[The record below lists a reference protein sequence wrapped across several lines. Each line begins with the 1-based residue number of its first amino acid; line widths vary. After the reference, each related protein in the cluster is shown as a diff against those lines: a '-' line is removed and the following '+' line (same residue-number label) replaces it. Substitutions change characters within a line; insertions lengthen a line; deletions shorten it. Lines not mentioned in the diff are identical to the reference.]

1 MTGHPIVVRGF
12 PVDPSQIEPPLTDET
27 RPYWDALQSGQFVGQ
42 QCGDCDVVQVP
53 GGPNCQSC
61 GGTHLFWRPM
71 SGIGQIFSWVRFHR
85 TYLPE
90 FEDLIPYC
98 VATIA
103 LADGP
108 RLYARLVGI
117 DEPRIGDAVRLEI
130 ERWPSGR
137 CFPTF
142 RPQPASPQAHS

>member
-1 MTGHPIVVRGF
+1 MKDHVIVERSF
-12 PVDPSQIEPPLTDET
+12 PVDPAEIEPLLTEEN
-27 RPYWDALQSGQFVGQ
+27 RPYWDALQKGEFVGQ
-42 QCGDCDVVQVP
+42 ECQACGAVQVP

-61 GGTHLFWRPM
+61 GATHLFWRPL
-71 SGIGQIFSWVRFHR
+71 SGDGQIFSWVRFHR
-85 TYLPE
+85 PYLPE

-103 LADGP
+103 LTEGP
-108 RLYARLVGI
+108 RLYARLVDIG
-117 DEPRIGDAVRLEI
+117 EPIIGTAVRLEI

-142 RPQPASPQAHS
+142 RAQPAE